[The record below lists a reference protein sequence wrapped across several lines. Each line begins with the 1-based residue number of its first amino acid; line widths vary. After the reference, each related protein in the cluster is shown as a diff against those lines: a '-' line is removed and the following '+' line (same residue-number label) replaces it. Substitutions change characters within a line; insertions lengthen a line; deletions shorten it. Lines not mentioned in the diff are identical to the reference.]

1 MNKRFNIYYLLY
13 LSFESEEYIRKVLIN
28 HCNISAESIQ
38 RGMHLTLYHGRRPM
52 PSLEMDTT
60 FLSIKANIDETRFM
74 VLAPGGENPRS
85 NLIPSQRSIG
95 IRLTKRNKAIMEI
108 INLRRNAYRHEQK
121 FKSGYG
127 KGKRFKTTDWRN
139 SFGARHYQPHIKLI
153 KPGSDIDRNLTILGD
168 VFRNNIKNIT
178 FSKAEYKVY
187 K

>member
-1 MNKRFNIYYLLY
+1 MNKGFNIYYLLY
-13 LSFESEEYIRKVLIN
+13 LSFESEEQIRKFLVN
-28 HCNISAESIQ
+28 HCDIPAELIQ
-38 RGMHLTLYHGRRPM
+38 RGMHLTLYHGRRLM
-52 PSLEMDTT
+52 PSLEMDTK

-108 INLRRNAYRHEQK
+108 INLRRNAYQHEPK

-127 KGKRFKTTDWRN
+127 KGKRSKTTDWRN

-153 KPGSDIDRNLTILGD
+153 KPGTNIDKNLTILGD
-168 VFRNNIKNIT
+168 ALRNNIKNIT